1 MAINVNTVYRTVLLI
16 LNKEQRGYL
25 TPDEFNKIASQV
37 QLEIFRS
44 YIDDYNQLSRTQ
56 QPEATYADRISLL
69 QEKISIF
76 EKSVNSAG
84 LAGGGAQN
92 NPVSFPN
99 DLYKIG
105 SIVHAGVNELQKI
118 QKSEVYTLN
127 QSPLTAPTT
136 KYPVYYTEGSNFVC
150 MPALSGVVIINYIK
164 APADVVWN
172 FTIPAGQNYYEYDT
186 SGSIDFEI
194 HVSEQTE
201 VILKILLYAG
211 VVIEDPSI
219 VQAAA
224 AQVQKQ
230 EINQKS

>member
-76 EKSVNSAG
+76 EKTVTSNLSG
-84 LAGGGAQN
+84 PSPITL
-92 NPVSFPN
+92 PT

-105 SIVHAGVNELQKI
+105 SIVHNGANELQKI
-118 QKSEVYTLN
+118 QKSELYTLN
-127 QSPLTAPTT
+127 QSPLTAPTI
-136 KYPVYYTEGSNFVC
+136 KHPVYYTEGNTYVC
-150 MPALSGVVIINYIK
+150 IPVTTGTLTNNYIK
-164 APADVVWN
+164 VPADVVWN
-172 FTIPAGQNYYEYDT
+172 FTIPSGQNYYEYDS

-211 VVIEDPSI
+211 VVVKDYNL
-219 VQAAA
+219 VNLA
-224 AQVQKQ
+224 AQEIQSE

>member
-76 EKSVNSAG
+76 EKTVTSNLSG
-84 LAGGGAQN
+84 PSPITL
-92 NPVSFPN
+92 PT
-99 DLYKIG
+99 DLYKMG
-105 SIVHAGVNELQKI
+105 SIVHNGANELQKI
-118 QKSEVYTLN
+118 QKSELYTLN
-127 QSPLTAPTT
+127 QSPLTAPTI
-136 KYPVYYTEGSNFVC
+136 KYPVYYTEGNTYVC
-150 MPALSGVVIINYIK
+150 IPINSGTLTSNYIK

-172 FTIPAGQNYYEYDT
+172 FTIPSGQNYYEYDP

>member
-76 EKSVNSAG
+76 EKTVTSNLSG
-84 LAGGGAQN
+84 PSPITL
-92 NPVSFPN
+92 PT

-105 SIVHAGVNELQKI
+105 SIVHNGANELQKI
-118 QKSEVYTLN
+118 QKSELYTLN
-127 QSPLTAPTT
+127 QSPLTAPTI
-136 KYPVYYTEGSNFVC
+136 KHPVYYTEGNTYVC
-150 MPALSGVVIINYIK
+150 IPVTTGTLTNNYIK
-164 APADVVWN
+164 VPADVVWN
-172 FTIPAGQNYYEYDT
+172 FTIPSGQNYYEYDS

-230 EINQKS
+230 ELNQTQ